1 MTHEEMRRLV
11 AGHMEA
17 EARHD
22 ATAAASYYVDDGYY
36 EVTALGMRFDGR
48 AAVAMQY
55 AANDA
60 AMPDSWVSMDG
71 EVIDGDRLVHW
82 GTFHGTVT
90 GSLLGQPPTGRT
102 VALPFIAI
110 VEFEGERMRG
120 ERLYYDLATLCDQAG
135 IELAAVREAA
145 RALQAALAAS
155 AAA

>member
-1 MTHEEMRRLV
+1 MTHDEMRRLV
-11 AGHMEA
+11 AAHMDA

-22 ATAAASYYVDDGYY
+22 AVAAASYYVDDGYY
-36 EVTALGMRFDGR
+36 EVTALGLRFDGR

-55 AANDA
+55 AASDA
-60 AMPDSWVSMDG
+60 AMPDSRVTMDG

-82 GTFHGTVT
+82 GTFHGSVT
-90 GSLLGQPPTGRT
+90 GALLGQNPTGRT

-110 VEFEGERMRG
+110 IEFAGGRLRG

-135 IELAAVREAA
+135 IKLGAVREAA
-145 RALQAALAAS
+145 GAMQAALASS